1 MIFLASCG
9 LVSVEP
15 AETEDP
21 DDVIPPR
28 TSATTSAAT
37 TVVPITDPAKTEA
50 AKTEP
55 SVTDPAGTDAA
66 SSTDARPVTT
76 PDPATGEPP
85 VVTDPATGEPPIT
98 AASSEESTEPVTT
111 PSSNVKCYFEMK
123 EAGDDPLPC
132 VSRALLPDGS
142 AAKNGTTY
150 PQYTRLVAET
160 EVPDGL
166 TFVGWTFGKTANG
179 GAEIVSTELIYSFT
193 LTEKQTVLYANFT
206 RPYPSE
212 TTLTYHL
219 NGGTSS
225 AGETYVQT
233 VDTSYFTA
241 PNTLYD
247 AGGFTR
253 EGYVLLEYNTKAD
266 GTGEAYSPGSKA
278 NAVNG
283 KLDLYCIWAPV
294 STGFTT
300 ASATYRVSWRET
312 YSGVAITGYT
322 GDDETLVIPETI
334 DGKQVV
340 SIKAGAIAN
349 KSFTTLVLPRT
360 LREVEDGA
368 VVGCSS
374 LKTLYMGDGIL
385 SISNDAFDA
394 ATYSNWSEFRLS
406 ATTAPRHAAGYD
418 GGYRVKWDRLMQG
431 VASGKKLIVFVS
443 GSSSLHG
450 IATDYLETLLDD
462 EYFVVEYGTIR
473 TTNNMV
479 YMEAIANF
487 VGEGDI
493 VVYGP
498 ENSIYQFGCP
508 ELTWKLFRDLE
519 SSQNVWR
526 YIDVRNYENLFGAF
540 QEYQTDETNGRWSKT
555 KYSYTDH
562 PSYFDQNGDFQNDEH
577 KGYCL
582 GYGATNHGY
591 FKVTLNEMVN
601 STTTVTQQ
609 ISLDNPSQWIDIG
622 TYASDVRRILGQVTD
637 AGATVYFGF
646 CPVNE
651 YALTQTAK
659 TPEQQ
664 AAFDRLIEETFGFE
678 LLGSCSDHL
687 YDWIYMYKGSDGS
700 DFHLNDYGRA
710 INTYKMYVH
719 LCEKLGLTPVGMKE
733 YGTDFAGCLFEDE

>member
-1 MIFLASCG
+1 MKNGRLHRTAICLLLLLGMLFLSSCG
-9 LVSVEP
+9 IVSTTPEETDEP
-15 AETEDP
+15 T
-21 DDVIPPR
+21 R
-28 TSATTSAAT
+28 TRARTGTTAPQS
-37 TVVPITDPAKTEA
+37 VVPDWTTDGETY
-50 AKTEP
+50 
-55 SVTDPAGTDAA
+55 
-66 SSTDARPVTT
+66 
-76 PDPATGEPP
+76 PDTG
-85 VVTDPATGEPPIT
+85 
-98 AASSEESTEPVTT
+98 
-111 PSSNVKCYFEMK
+111 VKCYFEVK
-123 EAGDDPLPC
+123 ETGTS
-132 VSRALLPDGS
+132 SRPGVTRVYLADGK
-142 AAKNGTTY
+142 AAVNGTAY
-150 PQYTRLVAET
+150 PQYTFLHVETGET
-160 EVPDGL
+160 EFVS
-166 TFVGWTFGKTANG
+166 FVGWSVGRPLHDG
-179 GAEIVSTELIYSFT
+179 EEPVSTELGYSFR
-193 LTEKQTVLYANFT
+193 LTEATYLYANFKET
-206 RPYPSE
+206 YPAE
-212 TTLTYHL
+212 TTITYHM
-219 NGGTSS
+219 NGGTSD

-253 EGYVLLEYNTKAD
+253 EGYVLLEYNTEPD
-266 GTGEAYSPGSKA
+266 GTGEAYSPGCKA
-278 NAVNG
+278 NAVDG

-300 ASATYRVSWRET
+300 VNDNYRVSWSEN
-312 YSGVAITGYT
+312 YSGVKITGYT
-322 GDDETLVIPETI
+322 GDDEMLVIPETI

-340 SIKAGAIAN
+340 SIGAGAIAN

-360 LREVEDGA
+360 LRKVEDGA

-406 ATTAPRHAAGYD
+406 ATTAPRYAASYD
-418 GGYRVKWDRLMQG
+418 GGYRVKWDRLMRG
-431 VASGKKLIVFVS
+431 VASEKKMIVFVS

-450 IATDYLETLLDD
+450 ISTEYLEKLLDE

-479 YMEAIANF
+479 YMEAVANF
-487 VGEGDI
+487 VGEGDV
-493 VVYGP
+493 VVYAP

-508 ELTWKLFRDLE
+508 ELSWKLFRDLE

-540 QEYQTDETNGRWSKT
+540 MEYQMGSEDVSGRWSKS
-555 KYSYTDH
+555 KNSYTDH
-562 PSYFDQNGDFQNDEH
+562 PSYFDRNGDFQNAEH

-582 GYGATNHGY
+582 GYDSTNHGY
-591 FKVTLNEMVN
+591 FTVTLNDKVN

-609 ISLDNPSQWIDIG
+609 ISLDNPTQWIDVG
-622 TYASDVRRILGQVTD
+622 TYASDVRRILGKVTD

-651 YALTQTAK
+651 NALTAEAK
-659 TPEQQ
+659 TSEQQ
-664 AAFDRLIEETFGFE
+664 AAFDALIEETFGFE

-687 YDWIYMYKGSDGS
+687 YRWQYMFKGSDGS

-710 INTYKMYVH
+710 INTYTMYTH
-719 LCEKLGLTPVGMKE
+719 LCRKLGLTAKAMQDYKQLGLTQIGTSKE
-733 YGTDFAGCLFEDE
+733 GKTDYAGCLFEFD

>member
-1 MIFLASCG
+1 MKRTLLCLVLLFSLLFLASCG
-9 LVSVEP
+9 IVS
-15 AETEDP
+15 TDP
-21 DDVIPPR
+21 DETDEPTRTRAR
-28 TSATTSAAT
+28 TSATEPQSAT
-37 TVVPITDPAKTEA
+37 PDWT
-50 AKTEP
+50 
-55 SVTDPAGTDAA
+55 TDAA
-66 SSTDARPVTT
+66 TY
-76 PDPATGEPP
+76 PDTG
-85 VVTDPATGEPPIT
+85 
-98 AASSEESTEPVTT
+98 
-111 PSSNVKCYFEMK
+111 VKCYFEVR
-123 EAGDDPLPC
+123 ETGVSPLPA
-132 VSRALLPDGS
+132 VTRAYLGDYSS
-142 AAKNGTTY
+142 ARSGERYA
-150 PQYTRLVAET
+150 QYTFIRVET

-166 TFVGWTFGKTANG
+166 TFLGWSLGKPLRDG
-179 GAEIVSTELIYSFT
+179 EEPISTELAYTFRIEETTY
-193 LTEKQTVLYANFT
+193 LYANFKS
-206 RPYPSE
+206 PYPAE
-212 TTLTYHL
+212 TTITYHM
-219 NGGTSS
+219 NGGASNT
-225 AGETYVQT
+225 GETFVQT

-266 GTGEAYSPGSKA
+266 GTGEAYSPGCKA
-278 NAVNG
+278 NAVDG

-300 ASATYRVSWRET
+300 ASATYSVSWRET
-312 YSGVAITGYT
+312 YSGVKITGYT

-340 SIKAGAIAN
+340 SIGTGAIVN

-374 LKTLYMGDGIL
+374 LKTLYMSDGIL
-385 SISNDAFDA
+385 SISNDAFDE

-406 ATTAPRHAAGYD
+406 ATTAPRYAASYD
-418 GGYRVKWDRLMQG
+418 GGYRVKWDRLMRG
-431 VASGKKLIVFVS
+431 VASGKKMIVFVS

-450 IATDYLETLLDD
+450 ISTEYLEKLLGD

-493 VVYGP
+493 VVYAP

-508 ELTWKLFRDLE
+508 TLTYKLFRDLE

-526 YIDVRNYENLFGAF
+526 YIDVRNYDNLFGAF
-540 QEYQTDETNGRWSKT
+540 LEYQSDRWSKSRGS
-555 KYSYTDH
+555 YSDH
-562 PSYFDQNGDFQNDEH
+562 PSYFDRNGDFQNDEH

-582 GYGATNHGY
+582 GYDSTNHGY
-591 FKVTLNEMVN
+591 FTVTLNDKVN
-601 STTTVTQQ
+601 SITTKTSE
-609 ISLDNPSQWIDIG
+609 ISLDNPDQWIDIG
-622 TYASDVRRILGQVTD
+622 TYASDVRRILGRVTD
-637 AGATVYFGF
+637 TGATVYFGF

-651 YALTQTAK
+651 NALTAEAR
-659 TPEQQ
+659 TPAQQ
-664 AAFDRLIEETFGFE
+664 AAFDRLIAETFGFE

-687 YDWIYMYKGSDGS
+687 YAWQYMFKGSDGS

-710 INTYKMYVH
+710 INTYRMYTH
-719 LCEKLGLTPVGMKE
+719 LCEKLNLTPVSMKA
-733 YGTDFAGCLFEDE
+733 YGTTFSGCLFE